1 MSYPRALLAA
11 LISALVLFAS
21 GCGTMSTSTAPP
33 SPSPPTVSVDTTDMD
48 PRIVRLYALE
58 ARLLGTTDS
67 TRVGDL
73 LNQAMAEL
81 ANLLESDPN
90 LIQRTDVRELYRGLT
105 AEYRRFHGY
114 GSDPDSM
121 ITARGSI
128 FAVRATLFATLEGVN
143 DPTLRSDTQPD
154 SAKVV
159 ETTIPLTMN
168 RVVKQ
173 SLEYLKSEPE
183 RHFNVWMRRA
193 QTYFPMIDTIL
204 KEEGVPPELR
214 YLAMVESGLNP
225 SARSWAGAAGMWQ
238 FMRGTGR
245 QYGLTVNGWVD
256 ERRDPEKATRAAA
269 RHMRDLYERFGNWH
283 LAMAA
288 YNCGAGCVSR
298 AVRRSSASTPSYW
311 DVYDNLPRETRGYVP
326 MFIATT
332 MLASDPDAY
341 GFDTPTTTP
350 PYAYDYVSVH
360 GSMMPLQEIA
370 DLAGTSTDVIR
381 ELNPEL
387 RRSTLPPSKDM
398 YPLRIPVGTYE
409 SFVTAYADLPDR
421 KKRPATT
428 YTVKRGDTLSEIAAD
443 FGMSTGALRRAN
455 GIRGSII
462 RIGQV
467 LAVPV
472 REYDSAL
479 AGRGDAST
487 PARVQYASSPV
498 VQALDPVDSAS
509 ASDAAV
515 ADASPAEDSDD
526 AATATASKSSAS
538 ESSAS
543 ESPAPG
549 SDDGSDDGARSSAS
563 TASSDSDDASLT
575 PSSYTVRRGDTL
587 GEIAQEFDVSVSD
600 LRRWNALSSSRIRV
614 GDTLQLQSTS
624 DSGEAALTYRVERG
638 DTLGEIAQQFGV
650 STRALRAWNG
660 LSNSRIVVGQR
671 LTVQRDGSAAVHVV
685 QRGDTLGGI
694 AQSYGVTIRT
704 LREINGLNGSRI
716 YPGQTLKVDTN

>member
-1 MSYPRALLAA
+1 MSLHSRALLAA
-11 LISALVLFAS
+11 LASVLVLLGT
-21 GCGTMSTSTAPP
+21 GCGTFSLTSTAPP
-33 SPSPPTVSVDTTDMD
+33 SSSTPTVSVDTTDMD

-58 ARLLGTTDS
+58 AQLLSTSDS
-67 TRVGDL
+67 ARMGGL
-73 LNQAMAEL
+73 LDQAMAEL

-114 GSDPDSM
+114 GSDPDSLV
-121 ITARGSI
+121 TARGSI
-128 FAVRATLFATLEGVN
+128 FAVRAKLFATLEGVD
-143 DPTLRSDTQPD
+143 DPTLRGPAQPD
-154 SAKVV
+154 SAEVM

-173 SLEYLKSEPE
+173 SLEYLKGEPE

-204 KEEGVPPELR
+204 EEEDVPPELR

-269 RHMRDLYERFGNWH
+269 RHMRDLYERFGDWH

-288 YNCGAGCVSR
+288 YNCGAGCVSS
-298 AVRRSSASTPSYW
+298 AVRRSDASDPSYW
-311 DVYDNLPRETRGYVP
+311 DVYDDLPRETRGYVP

-332 MLASDPDAY
+332 MLASDPGAY
-341 GFDTPTTTP
+341 GFDAPNPTP

-370 DLAGTSTDVIR
+370 ELAGTSTDVIR

-409 SFVTAYADLPDR
+409 TFATAYADLPDR
-421 KKRPATT
+421 EKRPATT
-428 YTVKRGDTLSEIAAD
+428 YTVKRGDTLSEIASD
-443 FGMSTGALRRAN
+443 FGTSTGALRRAN

-462 RIGQV
+462 QIGQV
-467 LAVPV
+467 LVVPV

-479 AGRGDAST
+479 ADRDDAST

-498 VQALDPVDSAS
+498 VQTLDPVDPAS
-509 ASDAAV
+509 GDEPAV
-515 ADASPAEDSDD
+515 ADAASTEDGDD
-526 AATATASKSSAS
+526 ATT
-538 ESSAS
+538 S
-543 ESPAPG
+543 ESPSPSE
-549 SDDGSDDGARSSAS
+549 SDDTARSSTS
-563 TASSDSDDASLT
+563 TASTNADDGSLT

-587 GEIAQEFDVSVSD
+587 GEIAQEFDVSVSSLRQWND
-600 LRRWNALSSSRIRV
+600 LSGSRIRV
-614 GDTLQLQSTS
+614 GDTLQLQSTG
-624 DSGEAALTYRVERG
+624 DSGDAALTYRVERG

-650 STRALRAWNG
+650 STRELRAWNG

-671 LTVQRDGSAAVHVV
+671 LTVHRDGSTAVHVV

-694 AQSYGVTIRT
+694 AQSYGVTIQT